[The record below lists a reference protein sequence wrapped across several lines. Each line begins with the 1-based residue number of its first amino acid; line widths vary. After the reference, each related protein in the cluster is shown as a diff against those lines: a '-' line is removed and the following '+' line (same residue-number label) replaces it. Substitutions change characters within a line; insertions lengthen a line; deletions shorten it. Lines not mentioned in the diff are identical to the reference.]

1 VEPAV
6 RCDPDVMEIS
16 SVSIS
21 FGPGASPAP
30 EPDGRRFRVKHALR
44 SLEAGETHWTCID
57 HVGVDAD
64 AHARRASLMETLA
77 SADFAIEAAA
87 AVLKA
92 ADEKRQAAIAGVMNG
107 S

>member
-1 VEPAV
+1 MAEPAV

-30 EPDGRRFRVKHALR
+30 EPDGRRFRVKHALQ
-44 SLEAGETHWTCID
+44 SLEAGETNWTCID

-64 AHARRASLMETLA
+64 
-77 SADFAIEAAA
+77 
-87 AVLKA
+87 VLKA